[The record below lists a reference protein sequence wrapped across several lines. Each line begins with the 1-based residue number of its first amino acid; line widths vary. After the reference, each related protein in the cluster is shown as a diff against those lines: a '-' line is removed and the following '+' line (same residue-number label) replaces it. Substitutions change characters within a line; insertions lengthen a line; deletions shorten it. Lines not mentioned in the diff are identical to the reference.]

1 MGTPSEDLRRIIA
14 ACGLSR
20 SEIARRTGVSEA
32 ALSKFMSGRDIRTDT
47 LDRLAPLL
55 GLRLVTDI
63 RRGRSLKKGNR

>member
-20 SEIARRTGVSEA
+20 YEIARRTGVSEA